1 MASADLVQYNADTYD
16 RMWRFAHFI
25 PPDRTPWWPLMKI
38 FAQQARDRL
47 EIGPGPWPKL
57 PVEGTHVVDLSAP
70 ALELLA
76 RQGALVH
83 RGLLHEIG
91 FPVGAF
97 DLVGLF
103 EVLEHVPDDTGL
115 LHELGRITRPG
126 GRLVV
131 SVPLRMDFYNAFDR
145 WAGHVRRYEPE
156 ELLEKLAQ
164 AGFVIDCFEV
174 RPETGGRAAA
184 VVLACGQLLTAAR
197 IYELL
202 RFPPSG
208 NIYQSVHRWSGRA
221 AILLTL
227 PVGYHCVFML
237 GFETY
242 TLRVLIHSL
251 LGSAL
256 YGAVVAKVLILRSNK
271 FKPWVLPIAGGL
283 LFSILLGLWLTSA
296 LWFFTVAQ
304 PAS

>member
-1 MASADLVQYNADTYD
+1 MASTDLVQYNADTYN

-25 PPDRTPWWPLMKI
+25 PPNRTPWWPLMKI

-91 FPVGAF
+91 FPEGAF

-145 WAGHVRRYEPE
+145 WAGHVRRYEPD
-156 ELLEKLAQ
+156 ELLGKLAQ

-184 VVLACGQLLTAAR
+184 VVLAWFCRFFPRFSMWVTERLLLPAMLKTQLLWTGASQWGERMRDA
-197 IYELL
+197 
-202 RFPPSG
+202 G
-208 NIYQSVHRWSGRA
+208 HCTVVCKRA
-221 AILLTL
+221 
-227 PVGYHCVFML
+227 
-237 GFETY
+237 
-242 TLRVLIHSL
+242 
-251 LGSAL
+251 
-256 YGAVVAKVLILRSNK
+256 
-271 FKPWVLPIAGGL
+271 
-283 LFSILLGLWLTSA
+283 
-296 LWFFTVAQ
+296 
-304 PAS
+304 